1 MANKD
6 PVKVG
11 VLYSQTGVTS
21 AIESSQRL
29 GTLLAIEEIND
40 HGGIDGREI
49 VDIEYDAASDPYHFR
64 HLAERLVAIDNVNVI
79 FGCYMSSTRK
89 AVTPIVEKY
98 NRILF
103 YATLYEGF
111 EFSNNIIYTGAAP
124 NQNSVQLA
132 DFMMSMF
139 GGQVYLVGSDYIYPY
154 ESNRIMSDLVHQRPD
169 GSIVAQRYVPLN
181 AGSKDFES
189 IVAEIK
195 ELQPDFIFSTVVGDA
210 TQHLYRAYAEAG
222 LDPKSMPIASL
233 TTSEVE
239 VAQMGAAAAAGH
251 FTAAP
256 YFTSIDSAENHR
268 VLQRFRARFGDEI
281 RPNACWEAA
290 YFQVHLFANAMR
302 GAGTDSVPVLMPQIL
317 ESDFLRRRGGCASSR
332 PIITPTCTHELGGLI
347 RRASLRSCVHR
358 RMRLCLT
365 LIWSRI
371 HWATGHLPSRP
382 CRIDGTAK
390 DIDAFYHARHTRGA
404 TDFARPPFTACMCIS
419 PA

>member
-6 PVKVG
+6 PLKVG
-11 VLYSQTGVTS
+11 ALYSRTGVTS

-40 HGGIDGREI
+40 HGGIDGREL
-49 VDIEYDAASDPYHFR
+49 VAIEYDPASDPSQFR

-139 GGQVYLVGSDYIYPY
+139 GGRVYLVGSDYIYPY
-154 ESNRIMSDLVHQRPD
+154 ESNRIMSDLVRQRPG

-181 AGSKDFES
+181 ASPKDFEG

-195 ELQPDFIFSTVVGDA
+195 ELRPDFIFSTVVGNA
-210 TQHLYRAYAEAG
+210 TQHFYRAYAEAG
-222 LDPKSMPIASL
+222 LDPKSMPVASL

-239 VAQMGAAAAAGH
+239 VSQMGAAVAAGH

-256 YFTSIDSAENHR
+256 YFASIDSAENHR
-268 VLQRFRARFGDEI
+268 VLNRFRTRFGDET

-290 YFQVHLFANAMR
+290 YFQVYLFANAMR
-302 GAGTDSVPVLMPQIL
+302 SAGTDSVPVLMPQIL
-317 ESDFLRRRGGCASSR
+317 ESEFLAPQGRVRVEPNNHHTHLYPRIGRVNSKGDFA
-332 PIITPTCTHELGGLI
+332 IV
-347 RRASLRSCVHR
+347 RASKNAVVPDPYLVTHS
-358 RMRLCLT
+358 LGDWT
-365 LIWSRI
+365 L
-371 HWATGHLPSRP
+371 ALETL
-382 CRIDGTAK
+382 K
-390 DIDAFYHARHTRGA
+390 D
-404 TDFARPPFTACMCIS
+404 
-419 PA
+419 

>member
-6 PVKVG
+6 PLKVG
-11 VLYSQTGVTS
+11 ALYSRTGVTS

-40 HGGIDGREI
+40 HGGIDGREL
-49 VDIEYDAASDPYHFR
+49 VAIEYDPASDPSLFR

-139 GGQVYLVGSDYIYPY
+139 GGRVYLVGSDYIYPY
-154 ESNRIMSDLVHQRPD
+154 ESNRIMSDLVRQRPG

-181 AGSKDFES
+181 ASPKDFEG
-189 IVAEIK
+189 IVSEIK
-195 ELQPDFIFSTVVGDA
+195 ELRPDFIFSTVVGNA
-210 TQHLYRAYAEAG
+210 TQHFYRAYAEAG
-222 LDPKSMPIASL
+222 LDPKSMPVASL

-239 VAQMGAAAAAGH
+239 VSQMGAAVAAGH

-256 YFTSIDSAENHR
+256 YFASIDSAENHR
-268 VLQRFRARFGDEI
+268 VLNRFRTRFGDET

-290 YFQVHLFANAMR
+290 YFQVYLFANAMR
-302 GAGTDSVPVLMPQIL
+302 SAGTDSVPVLMPQIL
-317 ESDFLRRRGGCASSR
+317 ESEFLAPQGRVRVEPNNHHTHLYPRIGRVNSKGDFA
-332 PIITPTCTHELGGLI
+332 IV
-347 RRASLRSCVHR
+347 RASKNAVVPDPYLVTHS
-358 RMRLCLT
+358 LGDWT
-365 LIWSRI
+365 L
-371 HWATGHLPSRP
+371 ALETL
-382 CRIDGTAK
+382 K
-390 DIDAFYHARHTRGA
+390 D
-404 TDFARPPFTACMCIS
+404 
-419 PA
+419 

>member
-6 PVKVG
+6 PLKVG
-11 VLYSQTGVTS
+11 ALYSRTGVTS

-40 HGGIDGREI
+40 HGGIDGREL
-49 VDIEYDAASDPYHFR
+49 VAIEYDPASDPSQFR

-139 GGQVYLVGSDYIYPY
+139 GGRVYLVGSDYIYPY
-154 ESNRIMSDLVHQRPD
+154 ESNRIMSDLVRQRPG

-181 AGSKDFES
+181 ASPKDFEG
-189 IVAEIK
+189 IVSEIK
-195 ELQPDFIFSTVVGDA
+195 ELRPDFIFSTVVGNA
-210 TQHLYRAYAEAG
+210 TQHFYRAYAEAG
-222 LDPKSMPIASL
+222 WDPKSMPVASL

-239 VAQMGAAAAAGH
+239 VSQMGAAVAAGH

-256 YFTSIDSAENHR
+256 YFASIDSAENHR
-268 VLQRFRARFGDEI
+268 VLNRFRTRFGDET

-290 YFQVHLFANAMR
+290 YFQVYLFANAMR
-302 GAGTDSVPVLMPQIL
+302 SAGTDSVPVLMPQIL
-317 ESDFLRRRGGCASSR
+317 ESEFLAPQGRVRVEPNNHHTHLYPRIGRVNSKGDFA
-332 PIITPTCTHELGGLI
+332 IV
-347 RRASLRSCVHR
+347 RASKNAVVPDPYLVTHS
-358 RMRLCLT
+358 LGDWT
-365 LIWSRI
+365 L
-371 HWATGHLPSRP
+371 ALETL
-382 CRIDGTAK
+382 K
-390 DIDAFYHARHTRGA
+390 D
-404 TDFARPPFTACMCIS
+404 
-419 PA
+419 

>member
-6 PVKVG
+6 PLKVG
-11 VLYSQTGVTS
+11 ALYSRTGVTS

-40 HGGIDGREI
+40 HGGIDGREL
-49 VDIEYDAASDPYHFR
+49 VAIEYDPASDPSQFR

-139 GGQVYLVGSDYIYPY
+139 GGRVYLVGSDYIYPY
-154 ESNRIMSDLVHQRPD
+154 ESNRIMSDLVRQRPG

-181 AGSKDFES
+181 ASPKDFEG
-189 IVAEIK
+189 IVSEIK
-195 ELQPDFIFSTVVGDA
+195 ELRPDFIFSTVVGNA
-210 TQHLYRAYAEAG
+210 TQHFYRAYAEAG
-222 LDPKSMPIASL
+222 LDPKSMPVASL

-239 VAQMGAAAAAGH
+239 VSQMGAAVAAGH

-256 YFTSIDSAENHR
+256 YFASIDSAENHR
-268 VLQRFRARFGDEI
+268 VLNRFRTRFGDET

-290 YFQVHLFANAMR
+290 YFQVYLFANAMR
-302 GAGTDSVPVLMPQIL
+302 SAGTDSVPVLMPQIL
-317 ESDFLRRRGGCASSR
+317 ESEFLAPQGRVRVEPNNHHTHLYPRIGRVNSKGDFA
-332 PIITPTCTHELGGLI
+332 IV
-347 RRASLRSCVHR
+347 RASKNAVVPDPYLVTHS
-358 RMRLCLT
+358 LGDWT
-365 LIWSRI
+365 L
-371 HWATGHLPSRP
+371 ALETL
-382 CRIDGTAK
+382 K
-390 DIDAFYHARHTRGA
+390 D
-404 TDFARPPFTACMCIS
+404 
-419 PA
+419 

>member
-6 PVKVG
+6 PLKVG
-11 VLYSQTGVTS
+11 ALYSRTGVTS

-49 VDIEYDAASDPYHFR
+49 VAIEYDPASDPSQFR

-139 GGQVYLVGSDYIYPY
+139 GGRVYLVGSDYIYPY
-154 ESNRIMSDLVHQRPD
+154 ESNRIMSDLVRQRPG

-181 AGSKDFES
+181 ASPKDFES

-195 ELQPDFIFSTVVGDA
+195 ELRPDFIFSTVVGNA
-210 TQHLYRAYAEAG
+210 TQHFYRAYAEAG
-222 LDPKSMPIASL
+222 LDPKSMPVASL

-239 VAQMGAAAAAGH
+239 VSQMGAAVAAGH

-256 YFTSIDSAENHR
+256 YFASIDSAENHR
-268 VLQRFRARFGDEI
+268 VLNRFRTRFGDET

-290 YFQVHLFANAMR
+290 YFQVYLFANAMR
-302 GAGTDSVPVLMPQIL
+302 SAGTDSVPVLMPQIL
-317 ESDFLRRRGGCASSR
+317 ESEFLAPQGRVRVEPNNHHTHLYPRIGRVNSKGDFA
-332 PIITPTCTHELGGLI
+332 IV
-347 RRASLRSCVHR
+347 RASKNAVVPDPYLVTHS
-358 RMRLCLT
+358 LGDWT
-365 LIWSRI
+365 L
-371 HWATGHLPSRP
+371 ALETL
-382 CRIDGTAK
+382 K
-390 DIDAFYHARHTRGA
+390 D
-404 TDFARPPFTACMCIS
+404 
-419 PA
+419 

>member
-1 MANKD
+1 MANRD
-6 PVKVG
+6 PLKVG
-11 VLYSQTGVTS
+11 ALYSRTGVTS

-40 HGGIDGREI
+40 HGGIDGREL
-49 VDIEYDAASDPYHFR
+49 VAIEYDPASDPSQFR

-139 GGQVYLVGSDYIYPY
+139 GGRVYLVGSDYIYPY
-154 ESNRIMSDLVHQRPD
+154 ESNRIMSDLVRQRPG

-181 AGSKDFES
+181 ASPKDFEG
-189 IVAEIK
+189 IVSEIK
-195 ELQPDFIFSTVVGDA
+195 ELRPDFIFSTVVGNA
-210 TQHLYRAYAEAG
+210 TQHFYRAYAEAG
-222 LDPKSMPIASL
+222 LDPKSMPVASL

-239 VAQMGAAAAAGH
+239 VSQMGAAVAAGH

-256 YFTSIDSAENHR
+256 YFASIDSAENHR
-268 VLQRFRARFGDEI
+268 VLNRFRTRFGDET

-290 YFQVHLFANAMR
+290 YFQVYLFANAMR
-302 GAGTDSVPVLMPQIL
+302 SAGTDSVPVLMPQIL
-317 ESDFLRRRGGCASSR
+317 ESEFLGPQGRVRVEPNNHHTHLYPRLGRVNSKGDFA
-332 PIITPTCTHELGGLI
+332 IV
-347 RRASLRSCVHR
+347 RASKNAVVPDPYLVTHS
-358 RMRLCLT
+358 LGDWT
-365 LIWSRI
+365 L
-371 HWATGHLPSRP
+371 ALETL
-382 CRIDGTAK
+382 K
-390 DIDAFYHARHTRGA
+390 D
-404 TDFARPPFTACMCIS
+404 
-419 PA
+419 

>member
-6 PVKVG
+6 PLKVG
-11 VLYSQTGVTS
+11 ALYSRTGVTS

-40 HGGIDGREI
+40 HGGIDGREL
-49 VDIEYDAASDPYHFR
+49 VAIEYDPASDPSQFR

-139 GGQVYLVGSDYIYPY
+139 GGRVYLVGSDYIYPY
-154 ESNRIMSDLVHQRPD
+154 ESNRIMSDLVRQRPG

-181 AGSKDFES
+181 ASPKDFEG
-189 IVAEIK
+189 IVSEIK
-195 ELQPDFIFSTVVGDA
+195 ELRPDFIFSTVVGNA
-210 TQHLYRAYAEAG
+210 TQHFYRAYAEAG
-222 LDPKSMPIASL
+222 LDPKSIPVASL

-239 VAQMGAAAAAGH
+239 VSQMGAAVAAGH

-256 YFTSIDSAENHR
+256 YFASIDSAENHR
-268 VLQRFRARFGDEI
+268 VLNRFRTRFGDET

-290 YFQVHLFANAMR
+290 YFQVYLFANAMR
-302 GAGTDSVPVLMPQIL
+302 SAGTDSVPVLMPQIL
-317 ESDFLRRRGGCASSR
+317 EGEFLAPQGRVRVEPNNHHTHLYPRIGRVNSKGDFA
-332 PIITPTCTHELGGLI
+332 IV
-347 RRASLRSCVHR
+347 RASKNAVVPDPYLVTHS
-358 RMRLCLT
+358 LGDWT
-365 LIWSRI
+365 L
-371 HWATGHLPSRP
+371 ALETL
-382 CRIDGTAK
+382 K
-390 DIDAFYHARHTRGA
+390 D
-404 TDFARPPFTACMCIS
+404 
-419 PA
+419 

>member
-6 PVKVG
+6 PLKVG
-11 VLYSQTGVTS
+11 ALYSRTGVTS

-40 HGGIDGREI
+40 HGGIDGREL
-49 VDIEYDAASDPYHFR
+49 VAIEYDPASDPSQFR

-139 GGQVYLVGSDYIYPY
+139 GGRVYLVGSDYIYPY
-154 ESNRIMSDLVHQRPD
+154 ESNRIMSDLVRQRPG

-181 AGSKDFES
+181 ASPKDFEV
-189 IVAEIK
+189 IVSEIK
-195 ELQPDFIFSTVVGDA
+195 ELRPDFIFSTVVGNA
-210 TQHLYRAYAEAG
+210 TQHFYRAYAEAG
-222 LDPKSMPIASL
+222 LDPKSMPVASL

-239 VAQMGAAAAAGH
+239 VSQMGAAVAAGH

-256 YFTSIDSAENHR
+256 YFASIDSAENHR
-268 VLQRFRARFGDEI
+268 VLNRFRTRFGDET

-290 YFQVHLFANAMR
+290 YFQVYLFANAMR
-302 GAGTDSVPVLMPQIL
+302 SAGTDSVPVLMPQIL
-317 ESDFLRRRGGCASSR
+317 ESEFLAPQGRVRVEPNNHHTHLYPRIGRVNSKGDFA
-332 PIITPTCTHELGGLI
+332 IV
-347 RRASLRSCVHR
+347 RASKNAVVPDPYLVTHS
-358 RMRLCLT
+358 LGDWT
-365 LIWSRI
+365 L
-371 HWATGHLPSRP
+371 ALETL
-382 CRIDGTAK
+382 K
-390 DIDAFYHARHTRGA
+390 D
-404 TDFARPPFTACMCIS
+404 
-419 PA
+419 

>member
-11 VLYSQTGVTS
+11 VLYSRTGVTS

-49 VDIEYDAASDPYHFR
+49 VAIEYDPASDPYQFR
-64 HLAERLVAIDNVNVI
+64 NLAERLVAIDNVNVI
-79 FGCYMSSTRK
+79 FGCYMSSARK
-89 AVTPIVEKY
+89 AVMPIVEKY

-139 GGQVYLVGSDYIYPY
+139 GGRVYLIGSDYIL
-154 ESNRIMSDLVHQRPD
+154 SDLVHQRPG
-169 GSIVAQRYVPLN
+169 GSVVAQRYVPVN
-181 AGSKDFES
+181 AGQSDFDG
-189 IVAEIK
+189 IVNEIK
-195 ELQPDFIFSTVVGDA
+195 ELAPDFIFSTVVGNA
-210 TQHLYRAYAEAG
+210 TQHLYNAYAEAG
-222 LDPKSMPIASL
+222 LNPKSMPIASL

-239 VAQMGAAAAAGH
+239 VAQMGASVAAGH

-268 VLQRFRARFGDEI
+268 VLQRFRARFDDEI
-281 RPNACWEAA
+281 HPNACWEAA

-302 GAGTDSVPVLMPQIL
+302 GSGSDSVPVLMPQIL
-317 ESDFLRRRGGCASSR
+317 GSEFLAPQGRVRVEPSNHH
-332 PIITPTCTHELGGLI
+332 THLYPRIGRVNSKGEFAI
-347 RRASLRSCVHR
+347 VRASKNAVVPDPYLVTHS
-358 RMRLCLT
+358 LGDWT
-365 LIWSRI
+365 L
-371 HWATGHLPSRP
+371 ALETLQ
-382 CRIDGTAK
+382 D
-390 DIDAFYHARHTRGA
+390 
-404 TDFARPPFTACMCIS
+404 
-419 PA
+419 